1 VKKQQII
8 SRILVIICLYLV
20 ISGCSREYAR
30 MKNSVRRVSTEYTL
44 LQRTMERM
52 TKKLP
57 GGDKKPD
64 SLILSPLSHKK
75 IIDRYS
81 FLYSTLNPGNPEG
94 PADRL
99 KWDSAG
105 GTFYYSDSVRSRISI
120 GKEVY
125 GWHPTWM
132 GERWRGYPLQLM
144 TTISF
149 FGYMVDPQ
157 TGSYVNPEDIAMW
170 QTTELVDSAHA
181 HNVRVLLSVACSGEE
196 ETSLFLTQEQAW
208 TTLMDSVT
216 SLVQRRK
223 ADGVEVHFPDV
234 SAEHR
239 QAFLDFISRLNTRVR
254 AAISGKRSWLTVVLP
269 PDDPDRV
276 FDLPEL
282 QRLADLLVIQ
292 GFEYGQEG
300 NARGAV
306 APLMT
311 EEGDGPSL
319 DRTLRRY
326 TEAGLDP
333 ATAILSLPLYGSQWR
348 GTLNPKGFYDQQ
360 FDRMITYQEVRKL
373 YVAVDTTYRLTP
385 ELDPWSMT
393 NYYLLEF
400 PDSTAIECWFDDD
413 YTLGKKIDLAMAR
426 QCRGIGLWA
435 LGYDQG
441 QPEIWRMVSDRLATD
456 TVQVRDPVTAVKG
469 YPVRFADFLL
479 SHRDLF
485 VTAAV
490 IFALTVVIAFFV
502 AFNDWRVRASMF
514 YNGFN
519 YYLYIMLSTLLLV
532 PLLSFLGL
540 FEGGTMQ
547 QVVAFLTGVL
557 AGYLIFRLTKAM
569 QMRRP

>member
-170 QTTELVDSAHA
+170 HTTELVDSAHA

-196 ETSLFLTQEQAW
+196 ETSLFLKQEQAW

-234 SAEHR
+234 SADHR

-282 QRLADLLVIQ
+282 QRMADLLVIQ

-373 YVAVDTTYRLTP
+373 YVPVDTTYRLTP

-479 SHRDLF
+479 RHRDLF

-490 IFALTVVIAFFV
+490 IFALTVVISFFV

-514 YNGFN
+514 CNGFN

>member
-1 VKKQQII
+1 
-8 SRILVIICLYLV
+8 
-20 ISGCSREYAR
+20 

-44 LQRTMERM
+44 LQRTMESM
-52 TKKLP
+52 AKKLP
-57 GGDKKPD
+57 GGEKKPD

-75 IIDRYS
+75 MIDRYS

-99 KWDSAG
+99 LWDSTG
-105 GTFYYSDSVRSRISI
+105 GTFYYSDSLRNRISL

-157 TGSYVNPEDIAMW
+157 TGGYVNPEDIEQW
-170 QTTELVDSAHA
+170 KTTELVDSAHA
-181 HNVRVLLSVACSGEE
+181 HNVRVLLSVACSGRE
-196 ETSLFLTQEQAW
+196 ETDMFLSQEQAW
-208 TTLMDSVT
+208 TTLMDSVA
-216 SLVQRRK
+216 SLVLRRK

-234 SAEHR
+234 SADQR
-239 QAFLDFISRLNTRVR
+239 QAFLDFVGRLNTKVR

-269 PDDPDRV
+269 PDDPDGV

-282 QRLADLLVIQ
+282 QRMADLIVIQ

-300 NARGAV
+300 NTRGAV

-333 ATAILSLPLYGSQWR
+333 AMAILALPLYGSQWR
-348 GTLNPKGFYDQQ
+348 GTLNPKGYYVQQ

-385 ELDPWSMT
+385 ELDSWSMT

-400 PDSTAIECWFDDD
+400 PDSSSIECWFDDD

-426 QCRGIGLWA
+426 QCRGIGFWA

-479 SHRDLF
+479 RHRDLF

-490 IFALTVVIAFFV
+490 IFALTVVIAFFI

-514 YNGFN
+514 YSGFN
-519 YYLYIMLSTLLLV
+519 YYLYILLSTLLLV

-540 FEGGTMQ
+540 FEGTIIQ
-547 QVVAFLTGVL
+547 QVAAFLTGVM

>member
-1 VKKQQII
+1 MKKQQII

-170 QTTELVDSAHA
+170 HTTELVDSAHA

-196 ETSLFLTQEQAW
+196 ETSLFLKQEQAW

-234 SAEHR
+234 SADHR

-282 QRLADLLVIQ
+282 QRMADLLVIQ

-373 YVAVDTTYRLTP
+373 YVPVDTTYRLTP

-479 SHRDLF
+479 RHRDLF

-490 IFALTVVIAFFV
+490 IFALTVVISFFV

-514 YNGFN
+514 CNGFN